1 MLLKYCLIHQNITTL
16 GQFLSLVYGESGL
29 LGYTENQK
37 DHGST
42 PLGARPGF
50 GRQPRYE
57 APGDVLVE
65 SKIKGN
71 ASGLKVAVGLPSS
84 SFFKKK
90 TLNLHHGDSG
100 LNVLQIQKSL

>member
-1 MLLKYCLIHQNITTL
+1 MLNTSKHHHIGTISM
-16 GQFLSLVYGESGL
+16 FSIWGEWPNGL
-29 LGYTENQK
+29 RRYTENQK

-50 GRQPRYE
+50 GTQPRYE

-71 ASGLKVAVGLPSS
+71 GSGPKLAVGLPSS
-84 SFFKKK
+84 SFF
-90 TLNLHHGDSG
+90 
-100 LNVLQIQKSL
+100 